1 MPKTTLPVG
10 FSKNRPNMLPRLVVL
25 CVECLVPL
33 LVPLFVPR
41 DPRDPPPSPAR
52 MRAMTFHGFASSA
65 AMASSAR
72 RRSPSLFH
80 HQLTPRSARKDT
92 AANAAYTSMN
102 IPASLS
108 AEGDEPPGLP
118 ERLGN
123 GPFGAAP
130 DGGAYVPVVRSHDAM

>member
-1 MPKTTLPVG
+1 
-10 FSKNRPNMLPRLVVL
+10 MLPRLVVL

-33 LVPLFVPR
+33 LVVFVPR

-72 RRSPSLFH
+72 RRSPSRFH
-80 HQLTPRSARKDT
+80 HQLTPTSARKDT
-92 AANAAYTSMN
+92 AANTAYTSMN

-108 AEGDEPPGLP
+108 AAGDEAPGLP
-118 ERLGN
+118 ERGGN
-123 GPFGAAP
+123 GAGAAP
-130 DGGAYVPVVRSHDAM
+130 DGGNVPVVVRSHDAM